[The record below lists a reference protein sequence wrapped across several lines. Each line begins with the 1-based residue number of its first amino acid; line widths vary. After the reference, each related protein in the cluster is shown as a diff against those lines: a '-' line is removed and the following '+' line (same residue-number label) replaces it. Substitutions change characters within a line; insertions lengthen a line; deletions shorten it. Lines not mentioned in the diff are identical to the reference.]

1 MRTMNKSKRRL
12 LGAAAGAAGL
22 GVLGGLSY
30 AQTEPRVIRI
40 VAKKFVFEPATIQ
53 VAKGETVVLEFSAP
67 DVAMGFSAPDFKLRD
82 DIMPGKTTRVRLTA
96 DKAGS
101 FDFFCDVDCGEG
113 HDDMAGKIVVS

>member
-1 MRTMNKSKRRL
+1 MHTMNKSKRRL
-12 LGAAAGAAGL
+12 LGAAVGTAGL
-22 GVLGGLSY
+22 GMLAGLGY
-30 AQTEPRVIRI
+30 AQTDARVIKI

-53 VAKGETVVLEFSAP
+53 LAKGETVVFELTAI
-67 DVAMGFSAPDFKLRD
+67 DVAMGFSAPDFKVRG
-82 DIMPGKTTRVRLTA
+82 DIMPGKSTSVRLTA